1 MKTGKKSQRR
11 YTKAD
16 TMKQYIANLR
26 AHGDKVAYRYYTD
39 VTCRRIADLTYT
51 DLADRVVACAAALDG
66 VGLAGGRIAI
76 IAETSVSW
84 ITAYLGAVSGGSVA
98 IPIDRELPFDEILGF
113 LAESHADAVVYGRSF
128 DDRFD
133 KVIGTLPTVRFF
145 FPVNPGCPSVG
156 REGVR
161 AFSDFVESG
170 LALTEYRLPDPD
182 PEALAEM
189 LFTSGTTGTS
199 KCVMLCRRNILA
211 TVNSA
216 CESVEFF
223 PEDTLVSVLPIHH
236 TYELCCML
244 AALNYG
250 MTIGINDSI
259 RHALRSFATFRP
271 TGLILVPLFLETM
284 YKKIWD
290 EARKKKMAG
299 KLRFALG
306 LSRFLRGI
314 GIDLRRKLFS
324 SVLAAFG
331 GRLERI
337 VCGGAPLDPKIAAAF
352 DDFGITVM
360 EGYGITEC
368 SPLISVN
375 PYFALKRGSVGPAVP
390 CCDVRIDDAAPGEH
404 GFPEG
409 EITVRGDNVML
420 GYCNNE
426 EENTRAFTPD
436 GRYRTGDI
444 GYMDGD
450 GYIFITG
457 RKKSVIVLENGKNV
471 FPEEIE
477 EYLARVP
484 GVLESVVVG
493 RKAEESNH
501 VTLTAV
507 IVPDPEVFSD
517 PLSPETEKALHDA
530 VQTLNKKLVAFK
542 QIRAIEIRPDPF
554 EKTTSRKIKR
564 HLVH

>member
-1 MKTGKKSQRR
+1 MKTRKKSQRR

-16 TMKQYIANLR
+16 TMKQFIANLK
-26 AHGDKVAYRYYTD
+26 AHGDSIAYRYYTD
-39 VTCRRIADLTYT
+39 VTCRRIADISYSE
-51 DLADRVVACAAALDG
+51 LADGVVACAAALEDM
-66 VGLAGGRIAI
+66 GLTGGRIAI

-84 ITAYLGAVSGGSVA
+84 ITAYLGATSGGSVA
-98 IPIDRELPFDEILGF
+98 IPIDRELPFEEILGF
-113 LAESHADAVVYGRSF
+113 LAQSHADAVVYGRSF

-133 KVIGTLPTVRFF
+133 AVIGTLPTVRYF
-145 FPVNPGCPSVG
+145 FPVNPNCPSVG
-156 REGVR
+156 REGVV
-161 AFSDFVESG
+161 AFS
-170 LALTEYRLPDPD
+170 ALLDCGRTHTDYHLPDTDPD
-182 PEALAEM
+182 TLAEM

-211 TVNSA
+211 AVNSA

-223 PEDTLVSVLPIHH
+223 PEDTIVSVLPIHH

-250 MTIGINDSI
+250 MTIGINDSV
-259 RHALRSFATFRP
+259 RHALRSFANFRP

-290 EARKKKMAG
+290 EARKKKATG

-306 LSRFLRGI
+306 LSRFLRVF
-314 GIDLRRKLFS
+314 GIDARRKLFS
-324 SVLAAFG
+324 SVLSAFG

-337 VCGGAPLDPKIAAAF
+337 VCGGAPLDPKIAAGF

-368 SPLISVN
+368 SPLIAVN

-426 EENTRAFTPD
+426 EENARAFTPD

-444 GYMDGD
+444 GYMDKD

-477 EYLARVP
+477 EYLARVT

-493 RKAEESNH
+493 RKADESNH
-501 VTLTAV
+501 ITLTAV
-507 IVPDPEVFSD
+507 IVPDPAVFPD
-517 PLSPETEKALHDA
+517 PLSPDTEKALHDA
-530 VQTLNKKLVAFK
+530 VQALNKKLVAFK
-542 QIRAIEIRPDPF
+542 QIRAVEIRPEPF
-554 EKTTSRKIKR
+554 EKTTSKKIKR